1 VDANHGDIVDA
12 LRHAGCGVLSLAA
25 LGRGAPD
32 IMCSVGRRVLT
43 MEIKDGQK
51 VPSKQKL
58 TQAEQAWA
66 ASWQGEHYLVSS
78 VDEAL
83 AIVGEIRRGLR

>member
-1 VDANHGDIVDA
+1 MDDNHGDIVDV
-12 LRHAGCGVLSLAA
+12 LRHAGCSVTSTAGLGGGFPDLCVGLMGRNVLF
-25 LGRGAPD
+25 
-32 IMCSVGRRVLT
+32 
-43 MEIKDGQK
+43 EIKDGQK

>member
-1 VDANHGDIVDA
+1 MSA
-12 LRHAGCGVLSLAA
+12 LRAVGCTVTSTAGLGGGFPDLCVGLMGRNVLFE
-25 LGRGAPD
+25 
-32 IMCSVGRRVLT
+32 V
-43 MEIKDGQK
+43 KDGQK
-51 VPSKQKL
+51 APSKQKL